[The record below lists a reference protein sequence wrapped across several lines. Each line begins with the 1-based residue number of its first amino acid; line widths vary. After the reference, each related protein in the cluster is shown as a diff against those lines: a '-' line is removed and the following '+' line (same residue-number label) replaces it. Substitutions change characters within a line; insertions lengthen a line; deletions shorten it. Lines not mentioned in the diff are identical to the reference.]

1 MKSKTNNKTKKE
13 TNKQQQQ
20 QQGLFVLQETKTIN
34 YRKSIKNIFRSWS
47 SKITM
52 KLN

>member
-13 TNKQQQQ
+13 RNKQQQ
-20 QQGLFVLQETKTIN
+20 QQGLFVLQKTKTIN
-34 YRKSIKNIFRSWS
+34 YRISIKNVFRSWS